1 MPPTKR
7 VEFVASGE
15 GGVGPPTKDP
25 PKPPLAGFVNQPAR
39 SKLKLTKPGATGH
52 DDARQTTAD
61 GADKSE
67 AGVLLAEEL
76 MDTEDRV
83 DPVIILPQIVDGDS
97 ILKMFQQT
105 KEEVAKLA
113 KRVCQEYKDLPNGV
127 GVDKL
132 QEFVGEA
139 LAAAGFTSF
148 DRDFKAAANEGQL
161 EVHPPLSR
169 LPICEPS
176 HTSHTTCLWRCDR
189 NS

>member
-1 MPPTKR
+1 MKR
-7 VEFVASGE
+7 VGFVASGE

-25 PKPPLAGFVNQPAR
+25 KPTLAGLADLPTRNR
-39 SKLKLTKPGATGH
+39 LKLTKPGTTAH
-52 DDARQTTAD
+52 DDARPTSAA
-61 GADKSE
+61 GADNSE
-67 AGVLLAEEL
+67 ASALLSE
-76 MDTEDRV
+76 DTEDMEDRV
-83 DPVIILPQIVDGDS
+83 DPVLTLPQIVDEDS
-97 ILKMFQQT
+97 ILQMFQQT

-176 HTSHTTCLWRCDR
+176 HTSHTTCLWPRGR

>member
-1 MPPTKR
+1 M
-7 VEFVASGE
+7 A
-15 GGVGPPTKDP
+15 
-25 PKPPLAGFVNQPAR
+25 
-39 SKLKLTKPGATGH
+39 
-52 DDARQTTAD
+52 
-61 GADKSE
+61 
-67 AGVLLAEEL
+67 
-76 MDTEDRV
+76 TEDRV
-83 DPVIILPQIVDGDS
+83 DPVLTLPQIVDEDS
-97 ILKMFQQT
+97 ILQMFQQT

-113 KRVCQEYKDLPNGV
+113 KSVCREYEDIPDGV

-176 HTSHTTCLWRCDR
+176 HASHTTCLWPRGR